1 MLTIQGTDM
10 NKIISFVLGGVI
22 TITVSGL
29 AACGDRAQLETCN
42 ILEIEDAEVEVDVGD
57 VDIER
62 GEVEMVCGDDIVDV
76 TWGQFRQKLRI
87 NPGQYKNNV
96 EQFKRMV
103 SCVKDERDRSQEV
116 FCQRPGSSDKFVALK
131 FSYDD

>member
-1 MLTIQGTDM
+1 MHLPVKLSIIMLTIQGTDM
-10 NKIISFVLGGVI
+10 NKIISLALGGVI

-42 ILEIEDAEVEVDVGD
+42 ILEIEDAEFEVDLGD
-57 VDIER
+57 VDVER

-87 NPGQYKNNV
+87 NPGQFT
-96 EQFKRMV
+96 EFKV
-103 SCVKDERDRSQEV
+103 
-116 FCQRPGSSDKFVALK
+116 
-131 FSYDD
+131 